1 MKNWLIKMSN
11 YKEKYYKEYLDKV
24 AFHEYCV
31 RRYQRL
37 FPFMEDG
44 VDPMDIH
51 YIENVNKRLLQEFRE
66 DFNAEKSEEE
76 LDRLID
82 PSDYEYDWI

>member
-1 MKNWLIKMSN
+1 
-11 YKEKYYKEYLDKV
+11 
-24 AFHEYCV
+24 
-31 RRYQRL
+31 
-37 FPFMEDG
+37 MEDG